1 VQTIPRIKKFPKEG
15 HFLFIMQTKIDY
27 HKNVDTKTNVDRKN
41 QFKKNNNSVISSR
54 MLSISNNMVFYNYAH
69 AQSKHNDTMRMLSW
83 RLYLI
88 PVCSKYV
95 YFFDALHQSTLRS
108 YMR

>member
-1 VQTIPRIKKFPKEG
+1 MLTQKPTWTE
-15 HFLFIMQTKIDY
+15 
-27 HKNVDTKTNVDRKN
+27 KN
-41 QFKKNNNSVISSR
+41 QFKKNNNFVISSR
-54 MLSISNNMVFYNYAH
+54 MLSISNNMVFYKYAH

-88 PVCSKYV
+88 RVCSKYV
-95 YFFDALHQSTLRS
+95 YFFYALHQSTLRS